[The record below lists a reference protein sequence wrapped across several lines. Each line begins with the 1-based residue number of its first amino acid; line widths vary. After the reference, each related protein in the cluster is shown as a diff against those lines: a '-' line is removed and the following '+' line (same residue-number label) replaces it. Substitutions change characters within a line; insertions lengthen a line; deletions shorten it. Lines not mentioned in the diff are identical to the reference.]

1 MFALILLAVG
11 VLILLIVQFQKKQSN
26 KAKSI
31 RDEQLKPY
39 NFKVVREFDDYTLG
53 VDEEQKKVVYA
64 YWDAKPFEIPFEKI
78 INCEVL
84 KDNKT
89 IHKISAT
96 GTIVGGALAGGLGAA
111 IGSQAGKKSKEKVQS
126 LDLLINIDDL
136 ENPTLKINFFHQGME
151 DYKLQKEA
159 LPQVERWE
167 GIFKVIL
174 ERNKKDV

>member
-1 MFALILLAVG
+1 MFIIIALSLAALIFI
-11 VLILLIVQFQKKQSN
+11 ILQIQKSQSN
-26 KAKSI
+26 KAKNI
-31 RDEQLKPY
+31 REDHLKEF
-39 NFKVVREFDDYTLG
+39 NFKVKREFNDYTLG
-53 VDEEQKKVVYA
+53 VDEEQQKVVYA
-64 YWDAKPFEIPFEKI
+64 YWDAKPFEIPFKKI

-151 DYKLQKEA
+151 DYKLEKEA